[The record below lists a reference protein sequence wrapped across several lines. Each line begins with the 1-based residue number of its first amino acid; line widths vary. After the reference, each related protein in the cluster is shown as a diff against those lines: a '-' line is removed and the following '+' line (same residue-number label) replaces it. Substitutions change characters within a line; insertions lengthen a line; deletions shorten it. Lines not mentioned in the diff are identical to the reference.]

1 MDEPRKGW
9 IMSALRRITMAISPS
24 AVREAH
30 EAAEKAAAEKAKS
43 QGTLSD
49 VAKKILEE
57 ATAAT
62 AAKE

>member
-1 MDEPRKGW
+1 
-9 IMSALRRITMAISPS
+9 MSIVKRITMALSP
-24 AVREAH
+24 ADVKAAR
-30 EAAEKAAAEKAKS
+30 EAAEKAAQEKAKS

-57 ATAAT
+57 AEAAT